1 MLPVIDDNRGWK
13 KAEYYKTRVWYY
25 GNIQS
30 SSIKKLCKNTKKLDF
45 SNLNKL
51 KEEAAKFSGRFAFI
65 IRINKNLNIAF
76 VDRIKSI
83 PIFVAKNSYSYQLSN
98 CAVLLKQKLKIK
110 KRCEKSFLSIKM
122 AGYCI
127 GRQTLYK
134 NLFQLLPGEVCII
147 KKNKVNY
154 FNYYSFI
161 NKKRYF
167 VGSKNFL
174 SKKLSELTLSILDD
188 LLQKNSGKIVVP
200 LSAGYD
206 SRLIISA
213 LYHLNAKNIICY
225 SYGKKNNFEAK
236 TAKRIANKF
245 NYPWYFVELSNKIQR
260 KNFSSSL
267 YKEYTNFSD
276 SLASWSYVQDFFAVN
291 SLIKRKII
299 NKDNIIL
306 NGNTGDFISGGHLPA
321 LKLNSNIKKYNLK
334 NILSYIIKKHFS
346 LWENYFDDKQNN
358 IITKMLLDTLP
369 QELKNLRTDEE
380 YKIYEYIEFVNRQSN
395 YVIQGQRV
403 YDFYNIKW
411 DLPLWHDEYLN
422 FWNRVP
428 YNLKVDQ
435 TLYKFMLF
443 KNNWGNVWKNI
454 PINKYSISPIS
465 IRYIRN
471 FLKIFFLFKNKND
484 WEMFDKKY
492 LAYFTELVPHYSYFN
507 YFDIIKNKKIARN
520 AVAWHVDHYLKL
532 KI

>member
-1 MLPVIDDNRGWK
+1 M
-13 KAEYYKTRVWYY
+13 
-25 GNIQS
+25 
-30 SSIKKLCKNTKKLDF
+30 
-45 SNLNKL
+45 
-51 KEEAAKFSGRFAFI
+51 
-65 IRINKNLNIAF
+65 
-76 VDRIKSI
+76 
-83 PIFVAKNSYSYQLSN
+83 
-98 CAVLLKQKLKIK
+98 
-110 KRCEKSFLSIKM
+110 
-122 AGYCI
+122 
-127 GRQTLYK
+127 
-134 NLFQLLPGEVCII
+134 
-147 KKNKVNY
+147 
-154 FNYYSFI
+154 
-161 NKKRYF
+161 
-167 VGSKNFL
+167 
-174 SKKLSELTLSILDD
+174 
-188 LLQKNSGKIVVP
+188 
-200 LSAGYD
+200 
-206 SRLIISA
+206 
-213 LYHLNAKNIICY
+213 
-225 SYGKKNNFEAK
+225 
-236 TAKRIANKF
+236 
-245 NYPWYFVELSNKIQR
+245 
-260 KNFSSSL
+260 

-321 LKLNSNIKKYNLK
+321 LKLNSNIKKDNLK

-369 QELKNLRTDEE
+369 QELKNLRTDKE

-465 IRYIRN
+465 IRYIKN